1 MLSQNTDRKSQVFLR
16 SVTDKTI
23 AQEVAS
29 LLTALNWTELVQP
42 NCRVAVK
49 LNLSSIEDRTL
60 QASNTDNRITEAL
73 CKTLQQRTT
82 RITLVES
89 DGMRYTAEDAFSKN
103 GIYKLAERIGVD
115 VVNLSRQPQVKGL
128 HPLLEENGLPRMLL
142 EETDVFI
149 TLPVLK
155 THALT
160 VFTGALKNQ
169 WGCVPQYDRI
179 LLHKNLDE
187 LLPIIN
193 RLFKPS
199 LAIMDGIWGMEGR
212 GPTNGKPRY
221 MGVLLGSRF
230 AASLDA
236 TAMRLIGLDPVT
248 SKHIRLA
255 PDEILGPIDLDKI
268 DVIGDFDGLQTQ
280 FEPAV
285 LDWAVHWMNELSRF
299 RFFVHQILLNK
310 QVFSAGKATVQALRG
325 VGVVR

>member
-1 MLSQNTDRKSQVFLR
+1 MLSNNTPTKAQVVLR
-16 SVTDKTI
+16 SVTDETI
-23 AQEVAS
+23 AQEVES
-29 LLTALNWTELVQP
+29 ILSVLNWTELVQP
-42 NCRVAVK
+42 NCRVTVK

-73 CKTLQQRTT
+73 CKILQQRTQ

-89 DGMRYTAEDAFSKN
+89 DGMRYTAEDAFAKN
-103 GIYKLAERIGVD
+103 GIYALAEKIDVN
-115 VVNLSRQPQVKGL
+115 VVNLSRQPQVYGL
-128 HPLLEENGLPRMLL
+128 HPLLEKNGLPQMLL
-142 EETDVFI
+142 EDTDLFI

-160 VFTGALKNQ
+160 AFTGSLKNQ

-193 RLFKPS
+193 RLFKPG
-199 LAIMDGIWGMEGR
+199 LALMDGIWGMEGR

-221 MGVLLGSRF
+221 MGVILGSRF
-230 AASLDA
+230 PASLDA
-236 TAMRLIGLDPVT
+236 TAMRLIGLEPT
-248 SKHIRLA
+248 SSKHIRLA
-255 PDEILGPIDLDKI
+255 PDNILGPIDKNEIEI
-268 DVIGDFDGLQTQ
+268 DGDFGGLQTQ
-280 FEPAV
+280 FEPAI
-285 LDWAVHWMNELSRF
+285 LDWAVDWMNELSRF

-310 QVFSAGKATVQALRG
+310 QLFSAGKATVQALRG